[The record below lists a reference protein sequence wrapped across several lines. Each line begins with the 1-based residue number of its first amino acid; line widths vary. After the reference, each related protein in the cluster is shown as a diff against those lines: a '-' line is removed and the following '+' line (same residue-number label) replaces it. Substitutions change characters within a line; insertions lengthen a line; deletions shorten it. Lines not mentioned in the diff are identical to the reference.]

1 MKPVMQT
8 TPNQAGIKTLKNKT
22 RIIIAALMAAL
33 CFVTL
38 AGPVASVAALTAVLV
53 AYQGRRST
61 EVTHELV
68 RQPRTAL
75 AQVGEFQ

>member
-1 MKPVMQT
+1 MKPVKET

-33 CFVTL
+33 PFAAL
-38 AGPVASVAALTAVLV
+38 AGPVASVAAL
-53 AYQGRRST
+53 
-61 EVTHELV
+61 
-68 RQPRTAL
+68 